1 MNRSLPFL
9 FALTAAAAAPA
20 GDWPEF
26 RGPDAQGHAPADET
40 GLPVEWSE
48 TKNVAW
54 AVDTPPGWSSPVVV
68 GDRVYLTAAAEP
80 EDGAATLSALCLS
93 TEDGSVVW
101 ETELFRKSTEERM
114 HSKNSRASP
123 TPIFARLADGSAED
137 GALFVHFGPNAT
149 ARLKADDGA
158 VVWKRDDIDYPPVHG
173 GGPSPALVQNVEGGP
188 ILFLPCD
195 GGEDPFVIALDAL
208 TGETKWRKDRPNVG
222 ATKTFSFATPLV
234 VQVPSDGGDSDGP
247 ADQQILSPATNMIV
261 AYDPADGEELWAVPY
276 EGFSVTPR
284 PVVGH
289 GKVYLSTGFMR
300 PTVLAID
307 LAEALAAGP
316 PDDDGPVDAAEDA
329 VAWDVS
335 RGGPNT
341 PSPLLIGDLLY
352 FVSDKGVASCVDA
365 QTGEV
370 VWTERLGGNFSASP
384 IYADGRIYWLDEDGR
399 CTVSAP
405 GEEYRELA
413 VNELPGRTLASPA
426 VSGGAIYL
434 RTDETLFKLAKP

>member
-1 MNRSLPFL
+1 MNRALPFL
-9 FALTAAAAAPA
+9 FALTAAATAPA

-40 GLPVEWSE
+40 GLPVEWTE
-48 TKNVAW
+48 TKNVVW
-54 AVDTPPGWSSPVVV
+54 AVETPPGWSSPVVV
-68 GDRVYLTAAAEP
+68 GDRIYLTGASEP
-80 EDGAATLSALCLS
+80 EDGQTTLSALCLS
-93 TEDGSVVW
+93 TEDGAIVW
-101 ETELFRKSTEERM
+101 ETPLFKKSTAESK
-114 HSKNSRASP
+114 HKKNSWASP

-149 ARLKADDGA
+149 ARLKADDGT
-158 VVWKRDDIDYPPVHG
+158 VVWKRTDIDYPPVHG
-173 GGPSPALVQNVEGGP
+173 GGPSPALVPNATGGPAGGP
-188 ILFLPCD
+188 ILFIPCD

-208 TGETKWRKDRPNVG
+208 SGETRWRKDRPDVG

-234 VQVPSDGGDSDGP
+234 IDPDGDGP
-247 ADQQILSPATNMIV
+247 AEQQILSPATNQIV

-284 PVVGH
+284 PVTGH
-289 GKVYLSTGFMR
+289 GKVFLSTSFMR

-307 LAEALAAGP
+307 LAEAAAAGP
-316 PDDDGPVDAAEDA
+316 PGADGPVDAAEDA

-352 FVSDKGVASCVDA
+352 FVSDNGVASCVESE
-365 QTGEV
+365 TGAV

-384 IYADGRIYWLDEDGR
+384 IYADGRIYWLNEEGG
-399 CTVSAP
+399 CTVSAV

-434 RTDETLFKLAKP
+434 RTDAKLYKLATR